1 MSGDAE
7 DDDDGGR
14 GRRVIALA
22 IAAVPAL
29 AALVTIV
36 ITLFPSVKPC
46 LGDTDASFTGAPVF
60 PKVRFH
66 DHLIRNGTPKEE
78 LAGEP
83 NVLGSEVRFSY
94 RTSGYRGATLT
105 VTWSLVA
112 IERDETLGAVVPGQD
127 RAVALTFTP
136 EACSEG
142 GGKDLFVT
150 IPAPGR
156 RYRVVLELYRDRD
169 PNLGDRIAL
178 TETEPFRG

>member
-1 MSGDAE
+1 MSA
-7 DDDDGGR
+7 DDGEGR
-14 GRRVIALA
+14 SFRLVKWVGAAATAAGAIIAVLFALA
-22 IAAVPAL
+22 PDL
-29 AALVTIV
+29 R
-36 ITLFPSVKPC
+36 PC

-60 PKVRFH
+60 PKVRFR
-66 DHLIRNGTPKEE
+66 DHLIRSGVPKEE
-78 LAGEP
+78 VAGEP
-83 NVLGSEVRFSY
+83 NIVGSEIRFSY
-94 RTSGYRGATLT
+94 RTTGYRDSTLT

-127 RAVALTFTP
+127 RAVAMTFTP
-136 EACSEG
+136 DACSEG

-150 IPAPGR
+150 IPEPGK